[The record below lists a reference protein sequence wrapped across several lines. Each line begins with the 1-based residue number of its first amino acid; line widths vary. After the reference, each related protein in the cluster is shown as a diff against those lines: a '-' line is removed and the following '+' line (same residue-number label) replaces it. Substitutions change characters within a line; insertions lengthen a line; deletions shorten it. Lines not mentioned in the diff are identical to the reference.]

1 MYDPISLQYLTTSP
15 ASLLVATLALL
26 QRRCPRNELNAA
38 RLLQRAA
45 NSADLSLAEREV
57 CLSIAEEL
65 ER

>member
-1 MYDPISLQYLTTSP
+1 MYDPISPQNLTTSP

-26 QRRCPRNELNAA
+26 QRRCLRNELNAA
-38 RLLQRAA
+38 RLLYRAA

-57 CLSIAEEL
+57 CQCLAEEL